1 MAATLTWAPSPIL
14 CFEVN
19 ATTGGVTYAITRH
32 TWSGRSQG
40 AHFAFVGT
48 TFLGQFGEGLRGLEA
63 AKRACQEHADQRGV
77 PANDKTRQAAA

>member
-40 AHFAFVGT
+40 AHFAFVGAT
-48 TFLGQFGEGLRGLEA
+48 LLGRFGEGLQGLHA
-63 AKRACQEHADQRGV
+63 AKRACQDHADQCEAH
-77 PANDKTRQAAA
+77 ANDKTRQAAA